1 MASDKIE
8 ELSTTLLTVA
18 KPGLKPRDL
27 IKAVRKTHPKAT
39 KKEVVRAAFYAL
51 VSDKKVE
58 DGAAAA
64 IHDFAITE
72 RANQDE

>member
-1 MASDKIE
+1 MASEKIE
-8 ELSTTLLTVA
+8 EISTTLLNVA

-51 VSDKKVE
+51 VSDRKVD
-58 DGAAAA
+58 DGATAA